1 MCWVIIDLF
10 SNEEEKNNL
19 QNDQTEMAF
28 LLVIPK
34 LIEMAKSNFPYL
46 PLNALYNM
54 SLANDNYWKV
64 MINEGVF
71 KVLLD
76 LLYYPDEEVLV
87 IVLNLI
93 FLLIKFGEIIEN
105 AMYFIKI

>member
-1 MCWVIIDLF
+1 
-10 SNEEEKNNL
+10 
-19 QNDQTEMAF
+19 
-28 LLVIPK
+28 
-34 LIEMAKSNFPYL
+34 
-46 PLNALYNM
+46 
-54 SLANDNYWKV
+54 